1 MTGSPG
7 GGTIAA
13 MSDATD
19 SLLSD
24 ILAFIDEVNRG
35 DAPAALARFTDD
47 VCIVE
52 DLAPYRLTGPDAGQR
67 WLAAM
72 GGNAQKLGV
81 TAVVLHPGQPRRVEA
96 DDRYGYCILP
106 GELSLDGPS
115 AKLHAAGELTMAARR
130 ENGSWKFCA
139 MTWAGD
145 EPAAR

>member
-1 MTGSPG
+1 
-7 GGTIAA
+7 

-35 DAPAALARFTDD
+35 DAAAALARFTDD

-52 DLAPYRLTGPDAGQR
+52 DLSPFRMTGPDAGQR
-67 WLAAM
+67 WLSAM
-72 GGNAQKLGV
+72 GGNAKKLGV
-81 TAVVLHPGQPRRVEA
+81 TAIVLHPGKPRRIEA
-96 DDRYGYCILP
+96 DAQYGYCVLP
-106 GELSLDGPS
+106 GELTLDGPN

-130 ENGSWKFCA
+130 EGDAWKFCA

>member
-1 MTGSPG
+1 
-7 GGTIAA
+7 

-52 DLAPYRLTGPDAGQR
+52 DLSPFRLTGREAGQR

-81 TAVVLHPGQPRRVEA
+81 TAVALQAGQPRRIEA
-96 DDRYGYCILP
+96 DDQYGYCILP
-106 GELSLDGPS
+106 GELMLDGPDK
-115 AKLHAAGELTMAARR
+115 KLHAHGELTMAARR
-130 ENGSWKFCA
+130 ENGAWKFCA

-145 EPAAR
+145 EPAAP

>member
-1 MTGSPG
+1 MT
-7 GGTIAA
+7 
-13 MSDATD
+13 DLTD

-35 DAPAALARFTDD
+35 DAAAALARFTDD

-52 DLAPYRLTGPDAGQR
+52 DLSPFRLSGPDAGQR

-81 TAVVLHPGQPRRVEA
+81 TSVALHPGKPRRIEA

-106 GELSLDGPS
+106 GNLSLDGPD
-115 AKLHAAGELTMAARR
+115 AKLHAFGELTMAARR
-130 ENGSWKFCA
+130 EGGQWKFCA

-145 EPAAR
+145 EPGQR

>member
-1 MTGSPG
+1 
-7 GGTIAA
+7 

-35 DAPAALARFTDD
+35 DAAAALARFTDD

-52 DLAPYRLTGPDAGQR
+52 DLSPFRMTGPDAGQR
-67 WLAAM
+67 WLTAM

-81 TAVVLHPGQPRRVEA
+81 TAVVLHPGPPRRIEA
-96 DDRYGYCILP
+96 DDQYGYCILP
-106 GELSLDGPS
+106 GELALDGPN
-115 AKLHAAGELTMAARR
+115 AKLHAHGELTMAARR
-130 ENGSWKFCA
+130 EHGVWKFCA

-145 EPAAR
+145 EPAAG

>member
-1 MTGSPG
+1 
-7 GGTIAA
+7 

-19 SLLSD
+19 TLLSD

-52 DLAPYRLTGPDAGQR
+52 DLAPYRLTGPDAGKR
-67 WLAAM
+67 WLTAM

-81 TAVVLHPGQPRRVEA
+81 NAVVLHAAKPRRIEA
-96 DDRYGYCILP
+96 DEATGYCILP
-106 GELSLDGPS
+106 GELTLDGPN
-115 AKLHAAGELTMAARR
+115 AKLRAGGELTMAARR
-130 ENGSWKFCA
+130 ENGRWKFCA

-145 EPAAR
+145 EPAAA